1 MLKRFYITVTMIDCI
16 SYWQESSVT
25 RCSCACTLCSSVLMY
40 MSNFGPTSRHEL
52 ALAIRSPGIL
62 VPFLFI
68 YLSGICVV
76 SIIFLLTRLVRHLTK
91 PRNKIRS
98 IVLYR
103 SHLLQLL
110 FFRTIFTRKFSY
122 TVTKIFRQSQPSI
135 QRTSQYT
142 SITITTQPAQN
153 HGWDTFVVQPP

>member
-25 RCSCACTLCSSVLMY
+25 RCSCACTLCSTVLRY
-40 MSNFGPTSRHEL
+40 MSNFGPTSRLDL
-52 ALAIRSPGIL
+52 AVAIPSPGIL

-76 SIIFLLTRLVRHLTK
+76 SIIFLLTRLVQHRTIHH
-91 PRNKIRS
+91 NKIHL
-98 IVLYR
+98 IVFYR

-110 FFRTIFTRKFSY
+110 FFCSIFTRKFSY
-122 TVTKIFRQSQPSI
+122 TVTKNFRHSQRKNILFFSCTSETRAKVSFFDTLSPS
-135 QRTSQYT
+135 SL
-142 SITITTQPAQN
+142 
-153 HGWDTFVVQPP
+153 